1 MGRWN
6 TVGRRWWTVVVAA
19 VAVTMLTGRLAE
31 PAFAQNPV
39 KADAWH
45 AVVDTERLNIHS
57 GRAEQFEKIST
68 LKQGDVVLVKSV
80 NTFGWAAIAPPP
92 GLTGFVA
99 RQDVADGDVSGTV
112 RAIGRV
118 PVLYPISEDP
128 AQCFR
133 RSRVEP
139 DTIMKVLGEVPTA
152 DNTMYLKVEMPEQVD
167 VYVLAQ
173 FLRKAT
179 DEEVAGW
186 KKKLEAEQKAKAP
199 AKPAEPEAAAPKAEP
214 RVEPQVE
221 PKVEPKPEPKVE
233 PVVEPPAKETAPVV
247 EPESSDLP
255 VATEPAKAEV
265 KPVETQPML
274 LIQPMPTA
282 EQTPA
287 EPTEEPEERI
297 VATLP
302 NLEQLYAEMTTKAIL
317 DAEIEPLLK
326 AYEGFAA
333 STEKPG
339 EQRVAEIRTTL
350 LKIRLDQQ
358 TAMRKL
364 KAAAAA
370 ASKPVTTPTVEIYR
384 DEQDQRVFTAKGRMT
399 SSNVFDGRRLP
410 LLYRI
415 QDEITGRTIAY
426 LSVEPKDRLD
436 AERLLD
442 LHVGVIGETVHDP
455 GLHIDVVNVKR
466 MVDLESEE

>member
-1 MGRWN
+1 M
-6 TVGRRWWTVVVAA
+6 VVVSA
-19 VAVTMLTGRLAE
+19 VAAAMLVGRLAG

-45 AVVDTERLNIHS
+45 GVVDTERLNVHS
-57 GRAEQFEKIST
+57 GRAEQFEKIGT

-99 RQDVADGDVSGTV
+99 RQDVVDGDLAGTV

-133 RSRVEP
+133 KSRVEP
-139 DTIMKVLGEVPTA
+139 DTVMRVLGEVPTA
-152 DNTMYLKVEMPEQVD
+152 DSTMFLRVEMPEQVD

-173 FLRKAT
+173 FVRKAT
-179 DEEVAGW
+179 DDEVAAW
-186 KKKLEAEQKAKAP
+186 KKRVEEEQKAKAA
-199 AKPAEPEAAAPKAEP
+199 AKPAELAAAPPKAAP
-214 RVEPQVE
+214 KTE
-221 PKVEPKPEPKVE
+221 PKVEPKIEPESKPVVEPAVKATPPAAEAASSEPPAASEPPKVE
-233 PVVEPPAKETAPVV
+233 PKQP
-247 EPESSDLP
+247 D
-255 VATEPAKAEV
+255 
-265 KPVETQPML
+265 TQPM
-274 LIQPMPTA
+274 IEIEPMPRA
-282 EQTPA
+282 VQEPVAPVEQ
-287 EPTEEPEERI
+287 PEERI

-302 NLEQLYAEMTTKAIL
+302 NLEQLYTELTIKPIL
-317 DAEIEPLLK
+317 EAEIEPLLK

-339 EQRVAEIRTTL
+339 EQRVAEIRITL

-364 KAAAAA
+364 KAATAA
-370 ASKPVTTPTVEIYR
+370 ASEPVTTPTVEIYR
-384 DEQDQRVFTAKGRMT
+384 DEHDQRVFTAKGLMT

-415 QDEITGRTIAY
+415 QDVITGRTIAY
-426 LSVEPKDRLD
+426 LRVEPKDRIE
-436 AERLLD
+436 AERLL
-442 LHVGVIGETVHDP
+442 HVIVGVIGETVHDP
-455 GLHIDVVNVKR
+455 GLRIDVVNVKR
-466 MVDLESEE
+466 LVDLESGE